1 MTPKKKPFNNTKA
14 KETLTYKISRLII
27 GCSIESLLYA
37 WKTQTKI
44 VVKEPEYVFRHDRR
58 FEDVEMSFM
67 NASNPKELYNNLVF
81 ALSLSS
87 LMLCPNN
94 IASIREED
102 ASVNI
107 ITKGNRRLVVY
118 PDEVIYFDKATDVF
132 NVYDFFDTREMAFTD
147 TKRIEDLSSDFIY
160 QLDFYKTPRSF
171 NSKTRDLVGSSR
183 MTHEMLL
190 SPDYGQGISMIKIL
204 RMLKSEG
211 ITGKFAWE
219 RKGKRYYK
227 RPRIEFYRRVVSQSL
242 ETKYTLKDINEMKQ
256 QEGAPWKMLE
266 KLRKREGT

>member
-1 MTPKKKPFNNTKA
+1 MIPKKKPLSNTKA

-27 GCSIESLLYA
+27 GRSIESLLYA

-44 VVKEPEYVFRHDRR
+44 VVKEPEYVFRHDSR
-58 FEDVEMSFM
+58 FEDLDMSFM
-67 NASNPKELYNNLVF
+67 NASNPKELYNNLIF

-94 IASIREED
+94 VTSVRED
-102 ASVNI
+102 GTSVNI
-107 ITKGNRRLVVY
+107 ITKGNGRVVIY
-118 PDEVIYFDKATDVF
+118 PDEIIYFDKVTDVF
-132 NVYDFFDTREMAFTD
+132 NVYDFFDTREMTFADF
-147 TKRIEDLSSDFIY
+147 KRVKDLDSDFIY

-171 NSKTRDLVGSSR
+171 NSKTRDLVGASR

-190 SPDYGQGISMIKIL
+190 NPDYGQGISMIKIL

-227 RPRIEFYRRVVSQSL
+227 RPRIEFYRRVTSRSL
-242 ETKYTLKDINEMKQ
+242 EPKYSLKDINGMKQ
-256 QEGAPWKMLE
+256 QEGVAWKMLE
-266 KLRKREGT
+266 RLRKREGT